1 MNSSS
6 APSPAKSAPGR
17 AFIVFSVAL
26 IVAIW
31 AVNFI
36 AAKIGLRHLSPLT
49 MGSFRVVFA
58 GLAMLP
64 TYLFC
69 LRLPAFAEAAAARR
83 RRFSLRDYA
92 TFAYLGFFGVV
103 VNQICFTAG
112 LHYTSVTHASVIVGM
127 GPIYIL
133 VLAVLLRLE
142 RWTWRKAGGMA
153 IALAGVTLMAGKSG
167 ISTHSPTLHGDFIT
181 LCGSVGFSIY
191 AVLGKRVAGRYDA
204 LTMTAYNHF
213 AGALFVLPL
222 ALFEARRLG
231 FAPDSSRGPAAAWR
245 AIPWQTWAATAYMA
259 VFGSVIA
266 YLFYY
271 WLLRFMPASQVSAF
285 TYLLPV
291 SATILGILW
300 LGEQATRGE
309 FLGAAVVLLGVY
321 TVESARAPASSSDRS
336 AAPAE

>member
-1 MNSSS
+1 MNASS
-6 APSPAKSAPGR
+6 APSFSAPPAPGR
-17 AFIVFSVAL
+17 LFIVFSVAL

-49 MGSFRVVFA
+49 MGSFRVVLA

-64 TYLFC
+64 AYFVC
-69 LRLPAFAEAAAARR
+69 LRLPVFAEAAAAQRR
-83 RRFSLRDYA
+83 GFSARDYA
-92 TFAYLGFFGVV
+92 IFAYLGFFGVV
-103 VNQICFTAG
+103 INQMCFTAG
-112 LHYTSVTHASVIVGM
+112 LHYTSVTHSAVIVGM
-127 GPIYIL
+127 GPLYIL

-153 IALAGVTLMAGKSG
+153 LAFAGVTLMAGKSG
-167 ISTHSPTLHGDFIT
+167 MSAHSPTLHGDFIT
-181 LCGSVGFSIY
+181 LCGSVGFAIY
-191 AVLGKRVAGRYDA
+191 VVLGKRVARRYDA

-213 AGALFVLPL
+213 AGALCVLPL
-222 ALFEARRLG
+222 ALYEARRI
-231 FAPDSSRGPAAAWR
+231 GPASAWR

-259 VFGSVIA
+259 VFASAMA

-300 LGEQATRGE
+300 LGEQGTLGE

-321 TVESARAPASSSDRS
+321 TVESARVPESSPQQG
-336 AAPAE
+336 AL